1 MRHLKANRH
10 RGSGRPGAAIHY
22 VTIQVKKAAEFC
34 EDKIHKTFR
43 VENQYAIERHNNIMN
58 LVYQDKYNG
67 SDMHYRKQAAYW
79 ANR

>member
-10 RGSGRPGAAIHY
+10 RGSGRPGAAVHY

-34 EDKIHKTFR
+34 GDKIHKTFR
-43 VENQYAIERHNNIMN
+43 VGTEYAIERHNNIMYF
-58 LVYQDKYNG
+58 VREGKYNG
-67 SDMHYRKQAAYW
+67 SDMHYRKQAAYY